1 MKWQVATEPTQL
13 EIKSNV
19 ENVNTNVTSVKNDV
33 ATVKTNVTTINTNVN
48 TINTNVGTP
57 TSSASNGTSANV
69 QVHAKL
75 NWLTK
80 QLSAVTNKVA
90 GKEAMRVAG
99 TSASSHFEQATSQNG
114 MIIPYTYSTGLSPYL
129 NVTGSGRLLYILNST
144 YNYSVYIYID
154 GKQFTLNADGWI
166 DVPFSSSLRIEHG
179 GTGSSSYAPRLIYYS
194 VYS

>member
-1 MKWQVATEPTQL
+1 MKWQVAIEPTQL

-19 ENVNTNVTSVKNDV
+19 ENVNTNVS
-33 ATVKTNVTTINTNVN
+33 TIK
-48 TINTNVGTP
+48 TNVGTP
-57 TSSASNGTSANV
+57 TSSASNGTSANI
-69 QVHAKL
+69 HAKL
-75 NWLTK
+75 NWMTT

-90 GKEAMRVAG
+90 GKEAMRVAWS
-99 TSASSHFEQATSQNG
+99 SASSHFNQATSQNV
-114 MIIPYTYSTGLSPYL
+114 MIIPYSYRTGLSPYL
-129 NVTGSGRLLYILNST
+129 SVTGSGRLLYILNST

-166 DVPFSSSLRIEHG
+166 DVPFSTSLRIEHG